1 MIPAAR
7 RGKPE
12 GMELRRD
19 ERDVMEGV
27 RDRGEVLVSR
37 AAEWC
42 AIPSGS
48 RDLEGLRRQ
57 LDVLEAAFAALPGE
71 VRRRALPPSSD
82 VDGEGRRTEQGHT
95 DALQVTVRPEAA
107 VQVVLTG
114 HYDTVYGP
122 QSGFREVRRRGD
134 GALNGPGIADMKGGL
149 SVMLGAVEAFE
160 GWAGRDAVGYRVLLS
175 PDEEVG
181 SPASAP
187 LLAEL
192 GRTAH
197 VGMTYEPAV
206 GQAGTLASSRKGSGN
221 FAIAVS
227 GRAAHAGR
235 DFAAGRNAV
244 AAAARLAAAL
254 DGLNNRLGGVTI
266 NVARIDGGG
275 ALNVVP
281 GSAVVRFNVRTGDEA
296 GARWVEAQIG
306 KAVAALSSEDGI
318 GVARHGGFTRPPK
331 PVNGAQRALFEGFRA
346 AGADLG
352 IELDWAPSGGV
363 CEGNNLFA
371 AGLPNLDTLGVR
383 GGAIHSP
390 DEFAWPESFAERA
403 ALSALALMRMAT
415 GVIDAR
421 GIRAMMVEA

>member
-1 MIPAAR
+1 
-7 RGKPE
+7 
-12 GMELRRD
+12 MELRRD

-27 RDRGEVLVSR
+27 RDRGEALVGR
-37 AAEWC
+37 AVQWC
-42 AIPSGS
+42 LIPSGS
-48 RDLEGLRRQ
+48 RDLDGLARQ
-57 LDVLEAAFAALPGE
+57 LEVLETAFGGLPGE
-71 VRRRALPPSSD
+71 VARRPLAPSSD
-82 VDGEGRRTEQGHT
+82 VDAQGRRTEQEHT
-95 DALQVTVRPEAA
+95 DALQLTVRPEAPI
-107 VQVVLTG
+107 QVVLTG

-122 QSGFREVRRRGD
+122 ESRFGEVRRRAD

-149 SVMLGAVEAFE
+149 SVMLGALEAFE
-160 GWAGRDAVGYRVLLS
+160 TCAGREAVGYRVLLS

-197 VGMTYEPAV
+197 LGLTFEPAM
-206 GQAGTLASSRKGSGN
+206 GEAGALASSRKGSGN
-221 FAIAVS
+221 FAVAVS

-254 DGLNNRLGGVTI
+254 DELNGRLGGVTV

-281 GSAVVRFNVRTGDEA
+281 ASAVVRFNVRTTDET
-296 GARWVEAQIG
+296 GARWAEEQIS
-306 KAVAALSSEDGI
+306 KAVAAAARQDGI
-318 GVARHGGFTRPPK
+318 TLVRHGGFTRPPK
-331 PVNGAQRALFEGFRA
+331 PANGAQQALFAGFRA

-383 GGAIHSP
+383 GGAIHSL
-390 DEFAWPESFAERA
+390 DEFAWPDSFAERA
-403 ALSALALMRMAT
+403 ALSALALMRMAS
-415 GVIDAR
+415 GDIDAR
-421 GIRAMMVEA
+421 GIKAMMGAG